1 VATNSVNTNTGAM
14 VALQQLNRTA
24 EALNVTQKR
33 ISTGYRVSD
42 AKDDGAAFAV
52 AQSVRADV
60 SGLNSANEQLGGV
73 KGILDTTLAGL
84 TKVSDKMSDMKA
96 LLVKLSDDTINTDQR
111 SQYGQQYTDLQ
122 NEMASTLRDASY
134 NGRALIDTSGAAFT
148 ASSGAV
154 PANLVAAN
162 VVTVRNELATT
173 YTINM
178 VDGANLLVADVP
190 ADAATARAALDDGG
204 NFSTVMNALNDSLNK
219 FGSSSRYV
227 DSQIDFNK
235 QKMDSL
241 EGGVGSLVDAD
252 LAKESARLQALQI
265 RQQLGTQSLSI
276 ANQSPQQL
284 LTLFQ

>member
-1 VATNSVNTNTGAM
+1 MATNSVNTNTGAM
-14 VALQQLNRTA
+14 VALQQLNRTGD
-24 EALNVTQKR
+24 ALAMTQKR

-60 SGLNSANEQLGGV
+60 AGLQSANEQLGGV
-73 KGILDTTLAGL
+73 KGILDTTLAGI
-84 TKVSDKMSDMKA
+84 TKVSEKMSDMKA

-111 SQYGQQYTDLQ
+111 SQYGKQYTDLQ
-122 NEMASTLRDASY
+122 NEISSTLRDASY
-134 NGRALIDTSGAAFT
+134 NGRALIDSSGAAFVV
-148 ASSGAV
+148 SSGAV
-154 PANLVAAN
+154 PANLVAAD

-173 YTINM
+173 YTIGM
-178 VDGANLLVADVP
+178 VDGAGLVVADVP
-190 ADAATARAALDDGG
+190 PDAATARAALDDGG
-204 NFSTVMNALNDSLNK
+204 NFSTVMNALNDSLNT

-227 DSQIDFNK
+227 DSQISFNK
-235 QKMDSL
+235 EKMDGL
-241 EGGVGSLVDAD
+241 EGGIGSLVDAD

-284 LTLFQ
+284 LSLFK

>member
-1 VATNSVNTNTGAM
+1 MATNSVNTNTGAM